1 MYGSYISFPHSYPI
15 HIPLK
20 SSFSHGKTN
29 ENCGPVLP
37 SGSLLSQA
45 TAPLLLSRVDVVSE
59 AQTCAEPDASAGP
72 CPVKMRR
79 ITGMS
84 CHVIPCHTRFFDV
97 PLHHSAAVSF
107 NPFLHF
113 FCGLL
118 LPKDDS
124 RTSKT
129 VDEDNGAIMRN
140 LTFLA
145 QLHQLQCSVM
155 FCVNSCNCH
164 LRCDWTVFLP
174 T

>member
-1 MYGSYISFPHSYPI
+1 MSY
-15 HIPLK
+15 
-20 SSFSHGKTN
+20 
-29 ENCGPVLP
+29 
-37 SGSLLSQA
+37 
-45 TAPLLLSRVDVVSE
+45 
-59 AQTCAEPDASAGP
+59 
-72 CPVKMRR
+72 
-79 ITGMS
+79 
-84 CHVIPCHTRFFDV
+84 HVIPCHTRFFDV

-145 QLHQLQCSVM
+145 QLHQLRCSVSTPATATCDATGLC
-155 FCVNSCNCH
+155 FCLRESMILSQETQNAKVNSKQQNLAVDMCGSSNGTPMDPHGLFSACFSTS
-164 LRCDWTVFLP
+164 LSRS
-174 T
+174 

>member
-1 MYGSYISFPHSYPI
+1 MHLWLHLCSVHESDSCITSCQQSWWYNLRLHCVMIWCHAMSY
-15 HIPLK
+15 
-20 SSFSHGKTN
+20 
-29 ENCGPVLP
+29 
-37 SGSLLSQA
+37 
-45 TAPLLLSRVDVVSE
+45 
-59 AQTCAEPDASAGP
+59 
-72 CPVKMRR
+72 
-79 ITGMS
+79 
-84 CHVIPCHTRFFDV
+84 HVIPCHTRFFDV

-145 QLHQLQCSVM
+145 QLHQLRCSVM

-174 T
+174 TWIHDSFSRDTKCEGEFKTTESSRWYVWI